1 MINNNISVG
10 ETFNKVA
17 SLYSDVS
24 NQYTIDR
31 RYQKAALFSKGR
43 LLDVGGASGLFLSYL
58 NSNVDPI
65 VLDIS
70 YNMCIEARQNKISK
84 IVCSDAEYLPFSNNS
99 FDSVV
104 SLEMI
109 YYLENPMNFIIEV
122 ERVLKL
128 DGTFVVSFYNSR
140 LNFLVRLRS
149 LLRKLNIG
157 RMFIDDGNPTFTK
170 LEVLFKYI
178 DNTSLEIIKIDNVV
192 FIPFKIFDKINKILE
207 KTFLKKYALFNIIS
221 MKKIIKK

>member
-1 MINNNISVG
+1 MINNNINVG
-10 ETFNKVA
+10 DTFNKVA
-17 SLYSDVS
+17 PLYSDVS
-24 NQYTIDR
+24 NRYTIDR
-31 RYQKAALFSKGR
+31 RYQKAALFTKGR
-43 LLDVGGASGLFLSYL
+43 LLDVGGASGLFFSYL
-58 NSNVDPI
+58 NSNIDPI

-84 IVCSDAEYLPFSNNS
+84 IVCADAEYLPFSNNS

-122 ERVLKL
+122 ERVLKF

-178 DNTSLEIIKIDNVV
+178 DNTSLEIVKIDNVV
-192 FIPFKIFDKINKILE
+192 FIPFKIFDKINKTLE

-221 MKKIIKK
+221 MKKNINK